1 MSEVSRIHPHVHLVL
16 FVGMQWLGPD
26 AAQESVRRLR
36 AIARRVADR
45 SGVGFVGLSLAG
57 PGKVRTLNAAIGL
70 AERGHFAGV
79 GWCDDDVRM
88 EAGALQ
94 RMVASFLERG
104 CQGAVGATKIPH
116 PKPYVTSKLL
126 YRAKQVAAP
135 ATNYPHGCCIL
146 VATSVVI
153 GGIPDRYLSDDGYVC
168 FRLLDPDLDDPQR
181 YLHLVPDAR
190 CHYLVAGPA
199 GQTRR
204 RIRRLLLNHHV
215 YLADWPIPVS
225 RYYFHRILF
234 PGMWPVAG
242 WDGQRGF
249 CTALQNAA
257 IKWLYFCWFVAV
269 GAELWLRGLVNR
281 PLRRLTWSTYSEVEM
296 PVAPGS
302 EDGS

>member
-1 MSEVSRIHPHVHLVL
+1 
-16 FVGMQWLGPD
+16 
-26 AAQESVRRLR
+26 
-36 AIARRVADR
+36 
-45 SGVGFVGLSLAG
+45 VGFVGLSLAG

-70 AERGHFAGV
+70 AELGHFAGV

-225 RYYFHRILF
+225 RYYFRRILF